1 MASLTIKNS
10 YFHDALDEGHQIKSR
25 AANNVITGNRI
36 FDLGGLSS
44 YSIDL
49 PNGGNATISN
59 NVIQQSAVNGNNI
72 ILEYGA
78 EGLTNPGRTVSID
91 HNTIINNGA
100 GGVVTTPSG
109 AAATTT
115 TTTAPAGTR

>member
-1 MASLTIKNS
+1 M
-10 YFHDALDEGHQIKSR
+10 
-25 AANNVITGNRI
+25 ITGNRI

-91 HNTIINNGA
+91 HNTIINNAA
-100 GGVVTTPSG
+100 GGKLLLNASTTPYPLP
-109 AAATTT
+109 TTSCGTCRPAYTWRVAPSPPRT
-115 TTTAPAGTR
+115 TWT